1 MRISTR
7 VVLDLESGQVLERDS
22 YEYSGPLALCIK
34 AATQAAQSG
43 VNQANATAANY
54 GGQAAGI
61 GGTLVPALTKEST
74 NPTGFNP
81 NDLNSM
87 LVAGEQGAGGANAGL
102 TGQANLQA
110 SRTNNSGALS
120 GVLDQAA
127 RAKTQTLSNN
137 ALGVQNENA
146 QLKQKQQQAGL
157 QGLQGLYGTD
167 VGAQLKAQGL
177 VPEDINAWANADK
190 TGWLQDTTGMLGA
203 LGSLGMGAGA
213 VGLKAP
219 GAGCWIAAEVY
230 GGWDDPRVDLVRNW
244 IFNVWAAE
252 SWIGWGV
259 SRLYLR
265 VGQPVAWL
273 LQHSDWLKRGF
284 RRLFDVALRKGT
296 I

>member
-61 GGTLVPALTKEST
+61 GGTLVPALTKEAT

-177 VPEDINAWANADK
+177 VPQDIAQWVNASK
-190 TGWLQDTTGMLGA
+190 TGWQQDLEGGLDTLGG
-203 LGSLGMGAGA
+203 LA
-213 VGLKAP
+213 VDASK
-219 GAGCWIAAEVY
+219 VY
-230 GGWDDPRVDLVRNW
+230 QNSNSGG
-244 IFNVWAAE
+244 
-252 SWIGWGV
+252 G
-259 SRLYLR
+259 
-265 VGQPVAWL
+265 
-273 LQHSDWLKRGF
+273 
-284 RRLFDVALRKGT
+284 
-296 I
+296 

>member
-7 VVLDLESGQVLERDS
+7 VVLDLESGQVFERDS

-34 AATQAAQSG
+34 AATKAAQSG

-61 GGTLVPALTKEST
+61 GGTLVPALTKEAT

-177 VPEDINAWANADK
+177 VPEDIGAWANASNS
-190 TGWLQDTTGMLGA
+190 GWVQNVDNT
-203 LGSLGMGAGA
+203 
-213 VGLKAP
+213 LKALNP
-219 GAGCWIAAEVY
+219 G
-230 GGWDDPRVDLVRNW
+230 GG
-244 IFNVWAAE
+244 
-252 SWIGWGV
+252 GG
-259 SRLYLR
+259 
-265 VGQPVAWL
+265 G
-273 LQHSDWLKRGF
+273 G
-284 RRLFDVALRKGT
+284 
-296 I
+296 

>member
-61 GGTLVPALTKEST
+61 GGTLVPALTKEAT

-137 ALGVQNENA
+137 ALGVQNLNT
-146 QLKQKQQQAGL
+146 QTKLKQQQAGL

-177 VPEDINAWANADK
+177 VPEDIGAWANANN
-190 TGWLQDTTGMLGA
+190 TGWLQGADQTITA
-203 LGSLGMGAGA
+203 LGKAAG
-213 VGLKAP
+213 G
-219 GAGCWIAAEVY
+219 
-230 GGWDDPRVDLVRNW
+230 
-244 IFNVWAAE
+244 
-252 SWIGWGV
+252 
-259 SRLYLR
+259 
-265 VGQPVAWL
+265 
-273 LQHSDWLKRGF
+273 
-284 RRLFDVALRKGT
+284 
-296 I
+296 